1 MNMRI
6 HNSTQFNDFAIRQLS
21 HALLLSTVVALGACG
36 DDSTASTS
44 ETSTATDST
53 SATGTNT
60 NSTNTATSNTSSGSD
75 TGTASDSSASQTSE
89 PTTSDTNGSTTQ
101 NLTTGE
107 TDSTGSTTT
116 DATTTGT
123 TTGMTTGGGCGI
135 CNQPNQKCIDDVCV
149 TSCQGQ
155 DPDPCGPD
163 QICDVISGE
172 CKDPDATC
180 SLGGGSEACGDKF
193 CGPGSVCDGLGE
205 CVAIAPC
212 AGVDC
217 TDEGSCWGSFCSCT
231 REIGCDDPSTELLN
245 GPFSSQ
251 IGGLDFADDCT
262 AWMVTLR
269 SGTDYVRKL
278 TPEGMLT
285 EFAGVANLNM
295 GEVRI
300 LKRLT
305 MPQSTLPPGD
315 QLANEAVEPL
325 PVEGFGEVAITYT
338 CCPTCG
344 CFVDPPQGV
353 ARLDEENMMN
363 PLPIIIAAKATQGV
377 GPFGNTAADA
387 GPQGL
392 TWGENRVLYVGNS
405 TDNGD
410 LNTADLDKMTQE
422 KLTTFDSRVTAAA
435 PVSPAHILVGLIG
448 GEIFRYNT
456 NTGDSELLIDL
467 MADITSISHDSFS
480 GLVYVSLST
489 LEVVEL
495 HPFTGEVSTFEQMP
509 GKGRVA
515 VSPSGNLWFTPVK
528 YVQNG
533 TLSKWT
539 LPDSF

>member
-1 MNMRI
+1 MRI
-6 HNSTQFNDFAIRQLS
+6 NTITKPNHLALRHLSSALAIG
-21 HALLLSTVVALGACG
+21 AMVVLGACG
-36 DDSTASTS
+36 DDGNATTT
-44 ETSTATDST
+44 ETSTATDSDST
-53 SATGTNT
+53 SATGTET
-60 NSTNTATSNTSSGSD
+60 AATSTSTSNTATGTA
-75 TGTASDSSASQTSE
+75 TGTASDSSATDTATQTSE
-89 PTTSDTNGSTTQ
+89 PTTTDTSGSTTQ
-101 NLTTGE
+101 AATTGE
-107 TDSTGSTTT
+107 TDSTSST
-116 DATTTGT
+116 TTTGT
-123 TTGMTTGGGCGI
+123 TTGGGCGV
-135 CNQPNQKCIDDVCV
+135 CNQPNQQCIDDVCV

-163 QICDVISGE
+163 QICDVISGD
-172 CKDPDATC
+172 CKDLDASC
-180 SLGGGSEACGDKF
+180 SLGGGSEVCGDKL
-193 CGPGSVCDGLGE
+193 CGPGSVCDGLGT
-205 CVAIAPC
+205 CVPIAPC

-231 REIGCDDPSTELLN
+231 RQIECEDPSIELLN
-245 GPFSSQ
+245 GPFASQ
-251 IGGLDFADDCT
+251 IGGIDFADDCT

-269 SGTDYVRKL
+269 SGTDFVRRL
-278 TPEGMLT
+278 TPDGVLSQ
-285 EFAGVANLNM
+285 FAGVANLNM

-305 MPQSTLPPGD
+305 MPQSTLPPD
-315 QLANEAVEPL
+315 HLAGEVVQPPI
-325 PVEGFGEVAITYT
+325 PVEGLGEVAITYT

-353 ARLDEENMMN
+353 ARLDEDNMMN

-387 GPQGL
+387 GPHGL

-422 KLTTFDSRVTAAA
+422 KLFTFDSRVTAGA

-448 GEIFRYNT
+448 GEIYRYNT
-456 NTGDSELLIDL
+456 NTGDNELLIDL

-480 GLVYVSLST
+480 GLVYVGLST

-528 YVQNG
+528 IVQNG
-533 TLSKWT
+533 TLSKWA

>member
-1 MNMRI
+1 MRI
-6 HNSTQFNDFAIRQLS
+6 NISKTLNHLGFRQLS
-21 HALLLSTVVALGACG
+21 HALLIGTVAALGACG

-53 SATGTNT
+53 GATGTET
-60 NSTNTATSNTSSGSD
+60 DASTSTSNTN
-75 TGTASDSSASQTSE
+75 TGTATATASDSSATDTATQTSD
-89 PTTSDTNGSTTQ
+89 PTTTDTSGSTTQ
-101 NLTTGE
+101 VLTTGE
-107 TDSTGSTTT
+107 TDSTGSTT
-116 DATTTGT
+116 AGT
-123 TTGMTTGGGCGI
+123 TTEGTTTGGGCGV
-135 CNQPNQKCIDDVCV
+135 CNQPNQQCIDDVCV

-172 CKDPDATC
+172 CKDPDASCT
-180 SLGGGSEACGDKF
+180 LGGDSEICGDQL
-193 CGPGSVCDGLGE
+193 CGPGSVCDGLGK

-212 AGVDC
+212 SAVDC

-231 REIGCDDPSTELLN
+231 RQIECDDPSVDLLN

-251 IGGLDFADDCT
+251 IGGIDFADDCS

-269 SGTDYVRKL
+269 SGTDFVRKL
-278 TPEGMLT
+278 SPEGMLS
-285 EFAGVANLNM
+285 EWAGVANLNM

-305 MPQSTLPPGD
+305 MPQSTLPPGG
-315 QLANEAVEPL
+315 QITSKAGKPQ
-325 PVEGFGEVAITYT
+325 PVEGIGEVAITYT

-344 CFVDPPQGV
+344 CFVNPPQGV

-422 KLTTFDSRVTAAA
+422 KLLTFDSRVTAGA

-448 GEIFRYNT
+448 GEIYRYNT

-480 GLVYVSLST
+480 GLVYVGLST

-528 YVQNG
+528 IVQNG
-533 TLSKWT
+533 TLSKWN
-539 LPDSF
+539 LPDTI